1 MATTRI
7 ISMHAGQGQTIAQML
22 KRSTEY
28 GKNPKKTEQGDLIKA
43 YACDP
48 HTVDAEFLFSKRQY
62 TAATGREPDN
72 DVIIYQVRQSFKP
85 GEITP
90 EEANKVG
97 YEFAERFLNGKHAF
111 LVCTHTDKKHIH
123 NHIYWNAITLDC
135 THKFRDFLGSGRAVA
150 RLSDA
155 ICTEH
160 HLSVITN
167 PKRRVNHYGKWL
179 GDRAELT
186 HRDLLHVLIDDALAQ
201 KPADF
206 DALLSLLMEN
216 GCEVRRRG
224 KTISLRHPSKPG
236 FIRLSS
242 MPGYTEAE
250 LRSVLAGEKEHEPI
264 QKRPQATE
272 KMGTLLIDIEA
283 KLQAG
288 KGAGYERWAK
298 VFNLKQMAQTY
309 NYLREHDLLNYEE
322 LSAKTDDA
330 TTRFH
335 ALSAKIKASE
345 RRMAEIAVLRTH
357 IVNYAKTRDVYVAY
371 RKAGYSQKYR
381 AEHETDILLHQAAK
395 EAFNELGAKKL
406 PTIKS
411 LQEEYAKLLAEKKAA
426 YAEYRTIRGEM
437 RELLIHKQNVD
448 RMLDRGAY
456 SEEPNQDHERQ

>member
-7 ISMHAGQGQTIAQML
+7 ISMHVGKGQTIAQML

-186 HRDLLHVLIDDALAQ
+186 HRDLLRALIDNVLAQ

-224 KTISLRHPSKPG
+224 KTISLRHPSKLG

-272 KMGTLLIDIEA
+272 KTGTLLIDIEA

>member
-7 ISMHAGQGQTIAQML
+7 ISMHVGKGQTIAQML

>member
-7 ISMHAGQGQTIAQML
+7 ISMHVGKGQTIAQML

-160 HLSVITN
+160 HLSIITN

-186 HRDLLHVLIDDALAQ
+186 HRDLLRALIDNALVQ
-201 KPADF
+201 EPADF
-206 DALLSLLMEN
+206 DALLKLLMEN
-216 GCEVRRRG
+216 GCEVKRRG

>member
-7 ISMHAGQGQTIAQML
+7 ISMHVGKGQTIAQML

-186 HRDLLHVLIDDALAQ
+186 HRDLLRALIDNALVQ
-201 KPADF
+201 EPADF
-206 DALLSLLMEN
+206 DALLKLLMEN
-216 GCEVRRRG
+216 GCEVKRRG
-224 KTISLRHPSKPG
+224 KTISLCHPSKPG

>member
-1 MATTRI
+1 
-7 ISMHAGQGQTIAQML
+7 MHVGKGQTIAQML

-72 DVIIYQVRQSFKP
+72 EVIIYQVRQSFKP

-160 HLSVITN
+160 HLSIITN

-186 HRDLLHVLIDDALAQ
+186 HRDLLRALIDNALVQ
-201 KPADF
+201 EPADF
-206 DALLSLLMEN
+206 DALLKLLMEN
-216 GCEVRRRG
+216 GCEVKRRG

>member
-1 MATTRI
+1 MAATRI
-7 ISMHAGQGQTIAQML
+7 MTKHVGIGQTVAQML
-22 KRSTEY
+22 ARSIAY
-28 GKNPKKTEQGDLIKA
+28 GENPNKTEQGELVTT

-48 HTVDAEFLFSKRQY
+48 YTADAEFLLSKRQY
-62 TAATGREPDN
+62 KAITGREPGN

-97 YEFAERFLNGKHAF
+97 YEFAERFLHGKHAF
-111 LVCTHTDKKHIH
+111 IVCTHTDKKHIH

-150 RLSDA
+150 RLSDT
-155 ICTEH
+155 ICIEH
-160 HLSVITN
+160 HLSVIAN
-167 PKRRVNHYGKWL
+167 PKRGVNHYGKWL

-186 HRDLLHVLIDDALAQ
+186 HRDLLRALIDDALAQ

-206 DALLSLLMEN
+206 DALLSLLMES

-272 KMGTLLIDIEA
+272 KTGTLLIDIEA

-322 LSAKTDDA
+322 LSVKTDDA
-330 TTRFH
+330 TARFH

-345 RRMAEIAVLRTH
+345 QRMAEIAVLRTH

-371 RKAGYSQKYR
+371 RKAGYSRKYR
-381 AEHETDILLHQAAK
+381 AEHEADILLHQAAK
-395 EAFNELGAKKL
+395 EAFNELGVKKL

-411 LQEEYAKLLAEKKAA
+411 LQEEYAKLLAEKKAV
-426 YAEYRTIRGEM
+426 YAEYRVVRDEM
-437 RELLIHKQNVD
+437 RELLIHKQNID
-448 RMLDRGAY
+448 RILDKDTY
-456 SEEPNQDHERQ
+456 CEELNQDHERQ

>member
-7 ISMHAGQGQTIAQML
+7 ISMHVGKGQTIAQML

-150 RLSDA
+150 RLSDT
-155 ICTEH
+155 ICIEH

-167 PKRRVNHYGKWL
+167 PKRGVHHYGKWL

-186 HRDLLHVLIDDALAQ
+186 HRDLLRALIDNALVQ
-201 KPADF
+201 EPADF
-206 DALLSLLMEN
+206 DALLKLLMEN
-216 GCEVRRRG
+216 GCEVKRRG

-411 LQEEYAKLLAEKKAA
+411 LQEEYAKLLAEKKTA

>member
-7 ISMHAGQGQTIAQML
+7 ISMHVGKGQTIAQML

-28 GKNPKKTEQGDLIKA
+28 GKNPKKTEQGDLIEA

-322 LSAKTDDA
+322 LSVKTDDA
-330 TTRFH
+330 TARFH

>member
-7 ISMHAGQGQTIAQML
+7 ISMHVGKGQTIAQML

-72 DVIIYQVRQSFKP
+72 EVIIYQVRQSFKP

-160 HLSVITN
+160 HLSIITN

-186 HRDLLHVLIDDALAQ
+186 HRDLLRALIDNALVQ
-201 KPADF
+201 EPADF
-206 DALLSLLMEN
+206 DALLKLLMEN
-216 GCEVRRRG
+216 GCEVKRRG

>member
-1 MATTRI
+1 MAATRI
-7 ISMHAGQGQTIAQML
+7 MSKHVGIGQTVAQML
-22 KRSTEY
+22 ARSIAY
-28 GKNPKKTEQGDLIKA
+28 GENPSKTEQGELVTA

-48 HTVDAEFLFSKRQY
+48 YTADAEFLLSKRQY
-62 TAATGREPDN
+62 KAITGREPGN
-72 DVIIYQVRQSFKP
+72 DVIIYQVRQSFKQ

-97 YEFAERFLNGKHAF
+97 CEFAERFLHGKHAVI
-111 LVCTHTDKKHIH
+111 VCTHTDKKHIH

-150 RLSDA
+150 RLSDT
-155 ICTEH
+155 ICIEH

-167 PKRRVNHYGKWL
+167 PKRGVNHYGKWL

-186 HRDLLHVLIDDALAQ
+186 HRDLLRALIDNALVQ
-201 KPADF
+201 EPADF
-206 DALLSLLMEN
+206 DALLKLLMEN
-216 GCEVRRRG
+216 GCEVKRRG
-224 KTISLRHPSKPG
+224 KTISLRHPNRPG

-250 LRSVLAGEKEHEPI
+250 LRAVLAGEKEHEPI
-264 QKRPQATE
+264 QDCPQATE
-272 KMGTLLIDIEA
+272 KTGTLLIDIEA

-309 NYLREHDLLNYEE
+309 NYLREHNLLNYEE

-330 TTRFH
+330 TARFH
-335 ALSAKIKASE
+335 TLTAKIKASE
-345 RRMAEIAVLRTH
+345 QRMAEIAVLRTH
-357 IVNYAKTRDVYVAY
+357 IVNYAKSRDVYVAY
-371 RKAGYSQKYR
+371 RKAGYSRKYR
-381 AEHETDILLHQAAK
+381 AEHEADILLHQAAK
-395 EAFNELGAKKL
+395 AAFDELGVKKL

-426 YAEYRTIRGEM
+426 YTEYRAARDEM
-437 RELLIHKQNVD
+437 RELLIHKQNID
-448 RMLDRGAY
+448 RILGKDTY
-456 SEEPNQDHERQ
+456 CEEPNQDHERQ

>member
-7 ISMHAGQGQTIAQML
+7 ISMHVGKGQTIAQML

-150 RLSDA
+150 RLSDT
-155 ICTEH
+155 ICIEH

-167 PKRRVNHYGKWL
+167 PKRGVNHYGKWL

-186 HRDLLHVLIDDALAQ
+186 HRDLLRALIDNALVQ
-201 KPADF
+201 EPADF
-206 DALLSLLMEN
+206 DALLKLLMEN
-216 GCEVRRRG
+216 GCEVKRRG

-272 KMGTLLIDIEA
+272 KTGTLLIDIEA

-411 LQEEYAKLLAEKKAA
+411 LQEEYAKLLAEKKTA

>member
-7 ISMHAGQGQTIAQML
+7 ISMHVGKGQTIAQML

-160 HLSVITN
+160 HLSIITN

-186 HRDLLHVLIDDALAQ
+186 HRDLLRALIDNALVQ
-201 KPADF
+201 EPADF
-206 DALLSLLMEN
+206 DALLKLLMEN
-216 GCEVRRRG
+216 GCEVKRRG
-224 KTISLRHPSKPG
+224 KTISLCHPSKPG

-288 KGAGYERWAK
+288 KGAGYEHWAK

>member
-7 ISMHAGQGQTIAQML
+7 ISMHVGKGQTIAQML

-150 RLSDA
+150 RLSDT
-155 ICTEH
+155 ICIEH

-167 PKRRVNHYGKWL
+167 PKRGVNHYGKWL

-250 LRSVLAGEKEHEPI
+250 LRSVFAGEKEHKPI

-272 KMGTLLIDIEA
+272 KTGTLLIDIEA

>member
-7 ISMHAGQGQTIAQML
+7 ISMHIGKGQTIAQML

-160 HLSVITN
+160 HLSIITN

>member
-7 ISMHAGQGQTIAQML
+7 ISMHVGKGQTIAQML

-160 HLSVITN
+160 HLSVIIN

-186 HRDLLHVLIDDALAQ
+186 HRDLLRALIDNALVQ
-201 KPADF
+201 EPADF
-206 DALLSLLMEN
+206 DALLKLLMEN
-216 GCEVRRRG
+216 GCEVKRRG